1 MIGRAVLAL
10 MLAVAA
16 QPALAADFPT
26 GLLQDVIFTEY
37 SPWSRPAELLRRA
50 GSPLLNHRAAQM
62 AKTSGVTLREQDI
75 DLSRERFA
83 LYVPEQAP
91 PQGYALLV
99 FVPPWQEAA
108 VPRKWK
114 PVLDRHGMIFVTAA
128 NSGNG
133 TSTIERREPLAL
145 LAVQN
150 VMKRYRVDPN
160 RVYIGGF
167 SGGSRVAQRTAVGYP
182 DIFHGVLME
191 AGADTLGDLITLPPA
206 ELFHR
211 FQDSTRVVFLTGDHD
226 DSNQLTDIASRKSF
240 RDWCVFDIGTER
252 IPGTWHSLADS
263 GSVSQALD
271 ALGKHKEIDK
281 GDLQACRAKIQ
292 AEMGVQLRQV
302 DDLIK
307 AGRVD
312 DAKAQLA
319 GIDQRYGGLA
329 ADQTIGL
336 SDRIDL
342 YRK

>member
-1 MIGRAVLAL
+1 MIGRLVLAS
-10 MLAVAA
+10 MLAATV

-26 GLLQDVIFTEY
+26 GLQQDVVFTEY
-37 SPWSRPAELLRRA
+37 SPWSRPSELLRRA
-50 GSPLLNHRAAQM
+50 GTPLLNHRASQV

-75 DLSRERFA
+75 DLSQERFA

-145 LAVQN
+145 LAAWN
-150 VMKRYRVDPN
+150 VMKRYRIDPN

-206 ELFHR
+206 DLFHR
-211 FQDSTRVVFLTGDHD
+211 FQEGTRVVFLTGDHD
-226 DSNQLTDIASRKSF
+226 ESNQLTDITSRKSF
-240 RDWCVFDIGTER
+240 ADWCVFDIATER

-263 GSVSQALD
+263 GSVSEALASLD
-271 ALGKHKEIDK
+271 KHREIDQ
-281 GDLQACRAKIQ
+281 GDLRSCRAKNE
-292 AEMGVQLRQV
+292 AEMNAQLQQV
-302 DDLIK
+302 DDLIE
-307 AGRVD
+307 AGRMD
-312 DAKAQLA
+312 EAKTLL
-319 GIDQRYGGLA
+319 GKLDQRYGGLA
-329 ADQTIGL
+329 AGRTVSL
-336 SDRIDL
+336 SDRLD
-342 YRK
+342 RGR